1 MKKLI
6 ICGDSYMSPA
16 IDYPN
21 THFSEIIADELGY
34 ELIAYSRSGMSNGG
48 IAIQITSAMQ
58 RKPDLILLGTTY
70 SDRIEFPINDPIPT
84 NKFIVENI
92 SYHHTTTSHVSIDP
106 RFNTCAQLISTNL
119 VEVLSNQFA
128 NTFELCDQPRKKEKA
143 IKDWFRYLYH
153 PDWKNQVDTWMMYG
167 VMHQLDQT
175 GIPYIMCRDPLNLA
189 VSCPWLKNAS
199 ISRNINKIMDERKQV
214 DEGSSSLPYH
224 TSIETQ
230 AIVAECLIAYMKEH
244 MDV

>member
-34 ELIAYSRSGMSNGG
+34 ELIAYSRAGMSNGG
-48 IAIQITSAMQ
+48 VAVQIDTAKQ
-58 RKPDLILLGTTY
+58 QKPDLILLGTTY
-70 SDRIEFPINDPIPT
+70 SDRIEFPINEPKPT
-84 NKFIVENI
+84 DKFTTDDI
-92 SYHHTTTSHVSIDP
+92 SYHHSTTSSSS
-106 RFNTCAQLISTNL
+106 NTSLAPQMISTNL
-119 VEVLSNQFA
+119 VEMISNKFS
-128 NTFELCDQPRKKEKA
+128 NTLELCEQPRKKEKA

-153 PDWKNQVDTWMMYG
+153 PDWKSQVDKWMMYG
-167 VMHQLDQT
+167 VIHQLDQS
-175 GIPYIMCRDPLNLA
+175 GIPYIMCNDPLNLA
-189 VSCPWLKNAS
+189 VSCPWLKNTS
-199 ISRNINKIMDERKQV
+199 MLRNINKIMDERKQV
-214 DEGSSSLPYH
+214 DAGNPNLPYH

-230 AIVAECLIAYMKEH
+230 AIIAECLIAYMKEH